1 MSDTSH
7 GEPRYPGGAGTSKPE
22 AYGRLISAVENR
34 SFTDDRTFS
43 EVKRLSTAGLEGPE
57 LLRRVAGRL
66 RRSVPFEAFCAS
78 TVDPATNLMTHG
90 IAEGMGE
97 DSGDEAN
104 IFLDQIYFE
113 EDLPQFTKMARE
125 GRQVALL
132 SESTGGELDRSL
144 RYRHLLRPF
153 GFGYELGSVFVDGS
167 AWGGMDLIRTQDDP
181 DFDARE
187 VRLVRKAVPHI
198 TAGLRSAALR
208 RAATVEPTAE
218 DAPGV
223 LNLDRRG
230 HVISHTPSAERLLAE
245 LQDLDPRWRKGV
257 LPMSVRSVANAVRRA
272 LAPGTDRDEN
282 LVPRVRVRAR
292 SGRWLTLH
300 ASLTEPGGTAGGASE
315 TVVVVEP
322 ARPLEVAWLNA
333 AAHGLTPREDEVV
346 RLVLRGSSTREISRA
361 LFISEYTVQ
370 RHLQNVFE
378 KMGVKSRTELLKRLF
393 FEDLLPSTFGG

>member
-1 MSDTSH
+1 
-7 GEPRYPGGAGTSKPE
+7 
-22 AYGRLISAVENR
+22 LISAVENR

-90 IAEGMGE
+90 IAEGIGE

-315 TVVVVEP
+315 TVVVAEP

-333 AAHGLTPREDEVV
+333 AAHGLTPREEEVV

-393 FEDLLPSTFGG
+393 FEDLLPSTFGR

>member
-1 MSDTSH
+1 
-7 GEPRYPGGAGTSKPE
+7 
-22 AYGRLISAVENR
+22 LISAVENR

-57 LLRRVAGRL
+57 LLRRVADRL

-113 EDLPQFTKMARE
+113 EDLPQFSRMVRE

-144 RYRHLLRPF
+144 RYRYLLRPF
-153 GFGYELGSVFVDGS
+153 GFGYELGSVFIDGS

-198 TAGLRSAALR
+198 TAGLRSATLR
-208 RAATVEPTAE
+208 RAATVEPAAE

-230 HVISHTPSAERLLAE
+230 HVLSHTPSAEPLLAE
-245 LQDLDPRWRKGV
+245 LEELHPLWREGA
-257 LPMSVRSVANAVRRA
+257 LPMSVKTVANAVRRA
-272 LAPGTDRDEN
+272 LAPGSDRDEN

-300 ASLTEPGGTAGGASE
+300 ASLTEPGGAASGASE
-315 TVVVVEP
+315 TVVVVEL

-333 AAHGLTPREDEVV
+333 AAHGLTPREEEVV
-346 RLVLRGSSTREISRA
+346 KLVLRGSSNKEISRS
-361 LFISEYTVQ
+361 LFISEHTVQ
-370 RHLQNVFE
+370 RHLSNVFE

-393 FEDLLPSTFGG
+393 FEDLLPSTFG

>member
-1 MSDTSH
+1 LSDTSH

-181 DFDARE
+181 DLDARE

-333 AAHGLTPREDEVV
+333 AAHGLTPREEEVV
-346 RLVLRGSSTREISRA
+346 RLVLRGSTTREISRA

>member
-1 MSDTSH
+1 
-7 GEPRYPGGAGTSKPE
+7 
-22 AYGRLISAVENR
+22 LISAVENR

-90 IAEGMGE
+90 IAEGIGE

-378 KMGVKSRTELLKRLF
+378 KLGVKSRTELLKRLF

>member
-272 LAPGTDRDEN
+272 LAPGSDRGEN

>member
-113 EDLPQFTKMARE
+113 EDLPQFTKIARE

-223 LNLDRRG
+223 LTLDRRG

-333 AAHGLTPREDEVV
+333 AAHGLTPREEAVV
-346 RLVLRGSSTREISRA
+346 RLVLRGSTTREISRA

>member
-1 MSDTSH
+1 
-7 GEPRYPGGAGTSKPE
+7 
-22 AYGRLISAVENR
+22 LISAVENR

-113 EDLPQFTKMARE
+113 EDLLQFTKMARE

-245 LQDLDPRWRKGV
+245 LQDLDPRWREGA

-272 LAPGTDRDEN
+272 LAPGSDRDEN
-282 LVPRVRVRAR
+282 LAPRVRVRAR

-315 TVVVVEP
+315 TVVVAEP

-333 AAHGLTPREDEVV
+333 AAHGLTPREEEVV

-393 FEDLLPSTFGG
+393 FEDLLPSTFGR

>member
-1 MSDTSH
+1 MH

-198 TAGLRSAALR
+198 TAGLRSAALL

-272 LAPGTDRDEN
+272 LAPGSDRDEN

>member
-1 MSDTSH
+1 M
-7 GEPRYPGGAGTSKPE
+7 
-22 AYGRLISAVENR
+22 ISAVENR

-153 GFGYELGSVFVDGS
+153 GFGYELGSVFIDGS
-167 AWGGMDLIRTQDDP
+167 AWGGMDLIRTQEDP

-223 LNLDRRG
+223 LTLDRRG

-257 LPMSVRSVANAVRRA
+257 LPMSVRSVANAVRRT
-272 LAPGTDRDEN
+272 LAPRTDRDEN

-300 ASLTEPGGTAGGASE
+300 ASLTEPGGTDGGASE

-333 AAHGLTPREDEVV
+333 AAHGLTPREEEVV

>member
-1 MSDTSH
+1 M
-7 GEPRYPGGAGTSKPE
+7 
-22 AYGRLISAVENR
+22 ISAVENR

-57 LLRRVAGRL
+57 LLRRVADRL

-78 TVDPATNLMTHG
+78 MVDPATNLMTHG

-104 IFLDQIYFE
+104 VFLDRIYFD
-113 EDLPQFTKMARE
+113 EDLPQFIRMVRE

-132 SESTGGELDRSL
+132 SESTGGDLERSV
-144 RYRHLLRPF
+144 RYRYLLRPF
-153 GFGYELGSVFVDGS
+153 GFGYEMGSVFIDGS

-181 DFDARE
+181 DFDTRE

-208 RAATVEPTAE
+208 RAATVEPTSE

-230 HVISHTPSAERLLAE
+230 HVLSHTPAAEPLLAE
-245 LQDLDPRWRKGV
+245 LEVLHPLWREGA
-257 LPMSVRSVANAVRRA
+257 LPMSVKTVANAVRRA
-272 LAPGTDRDEN
+272 LAPGSDRDEN
-282 LVPRVRVRAR
+282 LVPRVSVRAR

-300 ASLTEPGGTAGGASE
+300 ASLTEPGGTAGGPSE

-333 AAHGLTPREDEVV
+333 AAHGLTPREEEVV
-346 RLVLRGSSTREISRA
+346 RLVLRGSSTREISNS

-393 FEDLLPSTFGG
+393 FEDLLPATFGG

>member
-1 MSDTSH
+1 
-7 GEPRYPGGAGTSKPE
+7 
-22 AYGRLISAVENR
+22 LISAVENR

-153 GFGYELGSVFVDGS
+153 GFGYELGSVFIDGS
-167 AWGGMDLIRTQDDP
+167 AWGGMDLIRTQEDP

-223 LNLDRRG
+223 LTLDRRG

-245 LQDLDPRWRKGV
+245 LQDLDPRWREGA

-272 LAPGTDRDEN
+272 LAPGSDRDEN

-300 ASLTEPGGTAGGASE
+300 ASLTEPGGTDGGASE

-333 AAHGLTPREDEVV
+333 AAHGLTPREEEVV

>member
-1 MSDTSH
+1 MIHRTAN
-7 GEPRYPGGAGTSKPE
+7 RAILGAPVQASQKLTDV
-22 AYGRLISAVENR
+22 LISAVENR

-315 TVVVVEP
+315 TVVVAEP

-333 AAHGLTPREDEVV
+333 AAHGLTPREEEVV

-393 FEDLLPSTFGG
+393 FEDLLPSTFGR

>member
-315 TVVVVEP
+315 TVVVAEP

-333 AAHGLTPREDEVV
+333 AAHGLTPREEEVV

-393 FEDLLPSTFGG
+393 FEDLLPSTFGR

>member
-1 MSDTSH
+1 M
-7 GEPRYPGGAGTSKPE
+7 
-22 AYGRLISAVENR
+22 ISAVENR

-57 LLRRVAGRL
+57 LLRRVAGKL

-90 IAEGMGE
+90 IAEGIGE

-333 AAHGLTPREDEVV
+333 AAHGLTPREEEVV